1 MIDPSIVGQEIARVT
16 FPIDRSKLVELAKS
30 FGDEDPVWRDP
41 EAASSAG
48 FDGLP
53 ANPTATVLVNH
64 WREGGV
70 ASMVEAIGADL
81 ARVLH
86 GEATWEYF
94 RPVRAGDEL
103 TARQVISDVTTR
115 EGKRGGS
122 MTLVKIATDFTN
134 QDGELAVRRT
144 DTLIEREAR

>member
-1 MIDPSIVGQEIARVT
+1 MIDPSIVGQELARVT

-30 FGDEDPVWRDP
+30 FGDDDPVWRDP
-41 EAASSAG
+41 EAARAAG

-53 ANPTATVLVNH
+53 APPTVTVVINH

-70 ASMVEAIGADL
+70 AALVEDIGADL
-81 ARVLH
+81 ARILH
-86 GEATWEYF
+86 GEASWEYF
-94 RPVRAGDEL
+94 TPVRAGDEL
-103 TARQVISDVTTR
+103 TARQVVTDVTTR

-134 QDGELAVRRT
+134 QDGELAVRLT
-144 DTLIEREAR
+144 DTLIEREA